1 MLRRFHGWV
10 RTVSGFG
17 HVVTTKSGI
26 RLNLPTLLNVVARVS
41 TRREPED
48 DVKELSSKHSG

>member
-10 RTVSGFG
+10 RAVSGFG

-26 RLNLPTLLNVVARVS
+26 RLNLPTLLNVVLVAREEDREM
-41 TRREPED
+41 TRRNFPPNIR
-48 DVKELSSKHSG
+48 G

>member
-10 RTVSGFG
+10 RAVSGFG

-26 RLNLPTLLNVVARVS
+26 RLNLPTLLNVVLVAREEDRGM
-41 TRREPED
+41 TRRNFPPNIR
-48 DVKELSSKHSG
+48 G